1 MKFCCHQAIC
11 CPHVIFDL
19 YMSSLGMAGETENR
33 LQCAISRLLRIL
45 ATVVLESIHRFVIE
59 NFAMVTAL
67 GASCK
72 AVLMLPMILC
82 VARRP
87 HQRQW
92 CKTASGDILVKGG
105 TKLFDATDIS
115 VNKKLQKYV
124 QNKYCNPLA

>member
-1 MKFCCHQAIC
+1 M
-11 CPHVIFDL
+11 
-19 YMSSLGMAGETENR
+19 
-33 LQCAISRLLRIL
+33 QCAISRLLRIL
-45 ATVVLESIHRFVIE
+45 ATVVLESIRRFVIE

-82 VARRP
+82 VARRRP

-105 TKLFDATDIS
+105 TKLFDVTGIS

-124 QNKYCNPLA
+124 QKKICNLLA

>member
-1 MKFCCHQAIC
+1 M
-11 CPHVIFDL
+11 
-19 YMSSLGMAGETENR
+19 
-33 LQCAISRLLRIL
+33 QCAISRLLRIL

-72 AVLMLPMILC
+72 AVLMPPMILC

-87 HQRQW
+87 HQRQR

-105 TKLFDATDIS
+105 TKLFDVTGIS

-124 QNKYCNPLA
+124 QKKKIVTFWPKLL